1 MIDMDTWF
9 ACLARAGVTF
19 YSGVPCSFLKGM
31 FAYLPQSTLSYLPA
45 TVEGEALSMAAGV
58 ALGGG
63 LGAVLLQNSGLG
75 NTINPLTSLL
85 MPYRLP
91 AVMIISWRAQPGLKD
106 APHHEPMGRLTLPLL
121 ETLDVPYMV
130 LPAQGS
136 WAAQV
141 DALIKRA
148 KTERRPVAIV
158 IPKKTLD
165 AYPAPKPSAAQLK
178 SETTH
183 QHFGTPNGLPLTR
196 QAILEAWASVPWANF
211 ATTGHTGRHL
221 YMIDDQPRRF
231 YMQGSMG
238 FASAVA
244 LGWQNTT
251 GRPLVVFDGDGAL
264 MMRMGSLATIGAQ
277 HDSAAFVHL
286 VLDNQSYS
294 STGGQ
299 AVPNA
304 MCDFAAIAA
313 ACGYRQTAT
322 CADVAALQESIDWAR
337 GAPGATLI
345 HYRIAPSGKLDLP
358 RPSMHP
364 DVLADRFVRCFD

>member
-1 MIDMDTWF
+1 MIDMDAWF
-9 ACLARAGVTF
+9 DCLARAGVTF

-31 FAYLPQSTLSYLPA
+31 FAYLPQSTLPYVPA
-45 TVEGEALSMAAGV
+45 TIEGEALSMAAGA

-85 MPYRLP
+85 MPYKLP

-121 ETLDVPYMV
+121 ETLEVPYLV
-130 LPAQGS
+130 LS
-136 WAAQV
+136 DAAGWPQQV
-141 DALIKRA
+141 HALIA
-148 KTERRPVAIV
+148 QAQTERRPVAIIV
-158 IPKKTLD
+158 PKDTLG
-165 AYPAPKPSAAQLK
+165 AYPKPAPTSPHS
-178 SETTH
+178 SEHTPH
-183 QHFGTPNGLPLTR
+183 QHFGEPQGLALTR
-196 QAILEAWASVPWANF
+196 QALLEAWAQLPWANF

-244 LGWQNTT
+244 LGWQRATDQ
-251 GRPLVVFDGDGAL
+251 PLVVFDGDGAL
-264 MMRMGSLATIGAQ
+264 MMRMGNLATVGAR
-277 HDSAAFVHL
+277 HHGAAFVHL
-286 VLDNQSYS
+286 VLDNQAYG

-304 MCDFAAIAA
+304 LCDFAAIAR
-313 ACGYRQTAT
+313 ACGYRHTAT
-322 CADVAALQESIDWAR
+322 CDDARFLEQSIRWAR
-337 GAPGATLI
+337 SNEGATLI
-345 HYRIAPSGKLDLP
+345 HYRISPSASSALP
-358 RPSMHP
+358 RPSMRP
-364 DVLADRFVRCFD
+364 DALASRFMMWR